1 MCTHAHMAYIRR
13 ETPASK
19 IRGINEKKHGVW
31 RFEKVMKIIGGG
43 V

>member
-1 MCTHAHMAYIRR
+1 MAYIRR

-19 IRGINEKKHGVW
+19 IRGIKEKNKHGVW
-31 RFEKVMKIIGGG
+31 GFEKVMKIIGGG